1 MTRRDVPSCGSCGY
15 VEVRMTLSWAVTGE
29 PMRSGRCRQCG
40 GYTCSRGHPSDYNT
54 ADWLIFTKPLVR
66 DRETGDFGPGQLKLP
81 VCRTGDC
88 FKVLRGWRGLTDYLE
103 KLGPEGVASRLTAA
117 IRKHESG
124 SWQMDLL
131 QTFKR
136 RHQLRLVA
144 STAAVRT
151 AAARNASPHVEQPR
165 DHELV
170 VLARIALLTAKPTTN
185 LPMAIYAL
193 KKYGT
198 ADDQR
203 WIDIAHKLTAERE
216 LEAVGIPPN
225 EKREDRC
232 KPRKKTRAEE
242 RAEFEHIYGRAA
254 LEELLEE
261 EASNRS
267 LRRASRA

>member
-15 VEVRMTLSWAVTGE
+15 VELRMTLSWAVTGE

-40 GYTCSRGHPSDYNT
+40 RYTCSRGHPSDGNT
-54 ADWLIFTKPLVR
+54 ATWLSFTKPFVR
-66 DRETGDFGPGQLKLP
+66 DPATGDFGPGQLRLP

-88 FKVLRGWRGLTDYLE
+88 FKVLRGWRRLTDRLE
-103 KLGPEGVASRLTAA
+103 KVGPEEMACQLTDA
-117 IRKHESG
+117 IGNHESG

-144 STAAVRT
+144 STAGVKT
-151 AAARNASPHVEQPR
+151 PAARNASPHAEQPR
-165 DHELV
+165 DHELA
-170 VLARIALLTAKPTTN
+170 VLARTAILKAKPTTN
-185 LPMAIYAL
+185 LPAAIYAL

-198 ADDQR
+198 ADDR
-203 WIDIAHKLTAERE
+203 HWIDIAHKLRAKWE
-216 LEAVGIPPN
+216 LEAVGIVSD
-225 EKREDRC
+225 EKLEDRC
-232 KPRKKTRAEE
+232 KPRKKTRAQEHT
-242 RAEFEHIYGRAA
+242 EFERIYGRAA